1 MEWQKALNN
10 AHLLVQFPHS
20 YMNLKLL
27 RSVYVIVLISL
38 HKMVISS
45 NKRDNKP
52 TNTVVSLS
60 LVLQKIWQDDLA
72 ESPKVDQ
79 EADQDTKFSL
89 D

>member
-1 MEWQKALNN
+1 
-10 AHLLVQFPHS
+10 
-20 YMNLKLL
+20 
-27 RSVYVIVLISL
+27 
-38 HKMVISS
+38 MVISS

-89 D
+89 DWNHPVEPWLWTP